1 MRLLPSVEELLSNIK
16 KQSRRFKEKIIVPE
30 QYLDKQFK
38 KKEKKTNVYFTVSK
52 RQTNWL
58 KIN

>member
-58 KIN
+58 K

>member
-52 RQTNWL
+52 RQTN
-58 KIN
+58 